1 MARILVVDDRE
12 LLCRSVARVLSSQ
25 GHLADTVTDP
35 EAALGLTGRNRYD
48 VALVDFD
55 LGIEPDGL
63 KLLALIA
70 DAQPECARVLM
81 TGGGDSRMWVDA
93 FNRNIIHGALP
104 KPFSEEQLSGAVE
117 AARSRLSPMLPD
129 IQARRRVREAE
140 RVFREAANHDQLQLA
155 VQPIVG
161 SVGPPFRPVAF
172 ECLLRSSHPLL
183 PTAHQVLDTAERA
196 GALFELGSIVAR
208 RAEEWLA
215 RLPSDALLFVNVD
228 PKQLSDPSLIAQLDP
243 LVPHAH
249 RVVLEITER
258 STVQQIENWSGAVR
272 ALEHLGFQFAVDDL
286 GAGYSGLWLLA
297 ELRPTIIKVDMSIV
311 RDCHVTA
318 RKRRLIELI
327 AGFADFTSARLVAE
341 GVETAEEAATAVSA
355 GAHLLQGFHFGRP
368 SLEWNPG

>member
-12 LLCRSVARVLSSQ
+12 FLCRSVARVLVSQ
-25 GHLADTVTDP
+25 GHQADTVNDP
-35 EAALGLTGRNRYD
+35 GSAIGLTGRNRYD

-63 KLLALIA
+63 QLLSLIA

-81 TGGGDSRMWVDA
+81 TGGADSRLWVDA

-117 AARSRLSPMLPD
+117 AARSRLSPLLPD

-140 RVFREAANHDQLQLA
+140 RIFREAVANRHLKLA
-155 VQPIVG
+155 LQPIVA
-161 SVGPPFRPVAF
+161 SAGPPFRPVAY

-183 PTAHQVLDTAERA
+183 TTAPQVLDTAERA
-196 GALFELGSIVAR
+196 GAIFELGGVVAR
-208 RAEEWLA
+208 HAAEWLD
-215 RLPSDALLFVNVD
+215 RIPNDVQLFVNLD
-228 PKQLSDPSLIAQLDP
+228 PKQLSDPSLLAQLSP

-258 STVQQIENWSGAVR
+258 STVQQIENWSGALR
-272 ALEHLGFQFAVDDL
+272 ALEETGFQFAVDDL
-286 GAGYSGLWLLA
+286 GAGYSGLWLLS

-311 RDCHVTA
+311 RDCHRTA

-341 GVETAEEAATAVSA
+341 GVESTEEAQTAVAA
-355 GAHLLQGFHFGRP
+355 GAHLLQGYYFGHP
-368 SLEWNPG
+368 SFDWPAT